1 MLMMA
6 AGSLLY
12 AIGFA
17 MYGFVSTY
25 AYFVTAMVI
34 ITIGEMIVSPFQQAL
49 VASFA
54 PEQMRG
60 RYMAVSGLSWGIS
73 FAIGPYFAG
82 LILDSADPN
91 LLWSICGVI
100 GVLASIGFAA
110 LNRAHQSEDLIG
122 EPAA

>member
-17 MYGFVSTY
+17 MYGIVSTY
-25 AYFVTAMVI
+25 AYFIVAMVV

-49 VASFA
+49 VAGFA

-60 RYMAVSGLSWGIS
+60 RYMAVSGLSWGIA
-73 FAIGPYFAG
+73 FTIGP
-82 LILDSADPN
+82 
-91 LLWSICGVI
+91 
-100 GVLASIGFAA
+100 
-110 LNRAHQSEDLIG
+110 
-122 EPAA
+122 